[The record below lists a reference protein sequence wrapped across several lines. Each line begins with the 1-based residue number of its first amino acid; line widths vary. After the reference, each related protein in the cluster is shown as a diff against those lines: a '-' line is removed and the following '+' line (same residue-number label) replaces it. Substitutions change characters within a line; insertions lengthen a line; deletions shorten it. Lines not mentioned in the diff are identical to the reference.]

1 MNPHSKT
8 SASLIL
14 ALSCA
19 AGVAFAQSDGLA
31 SQQVRAQLE
40 AAGYTNVHDIEFENG
55 MWTADARSADGNRVD
70 VSIDPRTGK
79 VYPDEQVT
87 NLSKADVQA
96 KLAAAGYTNIHDV
109 DYDDGL
115 WKAEADDPAGRDV
128 EVRLDPKTGQI
139 VGKEKD

>member
-1 MNPHSKT
+1 MNPHSKR
-8 SASLIL
+8 LVWLGL

-19 AGVAFAQSDGLA
+19 AGVASAQDGLT

-40 AAGYTNVHDIEFENG
+40 AKGYTHIDDIEFENG
-55 MWTADARSADGNRVD
+55 MWTADARSADGNRIGL
-70 VSIDPRTGK
+70 SLDPRTGE
-79 VYPDEQVT
+79 VYPDEQVA

-96 KLAAAGYTNIHDV
+96 KLAAAGYTNVHDV
-109 DYDDGL
+109 EYKEGL

-128 EVRLDPKTGQI
+128 EVRLDPRSGQI